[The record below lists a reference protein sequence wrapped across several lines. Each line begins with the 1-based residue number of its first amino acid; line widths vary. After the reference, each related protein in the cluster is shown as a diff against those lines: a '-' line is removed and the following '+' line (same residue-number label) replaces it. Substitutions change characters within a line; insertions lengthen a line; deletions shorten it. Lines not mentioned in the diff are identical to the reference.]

1 MSKTILNL
9 LMASLLLIFVAGC
22 GGGGGGDSVSSTN
35 PDSNTQNLL
44 PTDPNSDPTTPNLA
58 PVANA
63 GADQTV
69 KVGSVATL
77 DGTGSYD
84 PDENYPLT
92 YEWEIASS
100 PSGSAAVSSAS
111 DSSDS
116 TLTFTVDLSGEYMI
130 QLKVT
135 DSLGMESEPYVVV
148 VSTSNS
154 MPVADAGSNQ
164 ALSKEGTTVQLDGS
178 QSFDPDGDPIT
189 YAWSITS
196 KPPFSSAVLNDPT
209 AVKPT
214 FVADSLGTYVIE
226 LIVTDDKGSASFPD
240 EVVVSSENVEP
251 VADAGVNQIVL
262 VGDTVN
268 LDGSGSY
275 DVNMDPLTYSWNMTS
290 KPKDS
295 LTELIGS
302 ETVNPNFI
310 PDTEGFYTINL
321 VVNDGFLDSDP
332 SNITI
337 YALDAK
343 NIDDFI
349 TALMDTLMAINNLD
363 DSYFNNPNNKNALT
377 LKIIVVVKNYLED
390 GYSESMLDKLRDDIF
405 GKMDGCASGG
415 EPDQNDWII
424 NCDAQ
429 EIVYPF
435 ITNALNI
442 FESMS

>member
-1 MSKTILNL
+1 MNKTILNL

-22 GGGGGGDSVSSTN
+22 GGGGGDSVSSDSTN
-35 PDSNTQNLL
+35 QNLV
-44 PTDPNSDPTTPNLA
+44 PTDPNTDPTTPNLA

-69 KVGSVATL
+69 KVGSLATL

-92 YEWEIASS
+92 YEWEIISS

-116 TLTFTVDLSGEYMI
+116 TFSFTADLSGEYTI
-130 QLKVT
+130 QMMVT
-135 DSLGMESEPYVVV
+135 DSLGMVSEPYVVV

-154 MPVADAGSNQ
+154 MPMADAGTNQ
-164 ALSKEGTTVQLDGS
+164 ALSKEGNTVQLDGS
-178 QSFDPDGDPIT
+178 QSFDPDGDLIT

-196 KPPFSSAVLNDPT
+196 RPPFSSAVLDDPT
-209 AVKPT
+209 AVKPN

-226 LIVTDDKGSASFPD
+226 LIVTDSHGLDSFPD
-240 EVVVSSENVEP
+240 EVVVSSENVAP

-275 DVNMDPLTYSWNMTS
+275 DVNMDPLTYSWSMTS
-290 KPKDS
+290 MPKNS
-295 LTELIGS
+295 LTELTGS
-302 ETVNPNFI
+302 ETASPNFI
-310 PDTEGFYTINL
+310 PDTEGFYTISL

-337 YALDAK
+337 YAIDAE

-349 TALMDTLMAINNLD
+349 RALMDTLMAINNLD
-363 DSYFNNPNNKNALT
+363 DSYFNNSNNKNALT
-377 LKIIVVVKNYLED
+377 LKIIVVAKNYLED

-435 ITNALNI
+435 ITNAINI

>member
-1 MSKTILNL
+1 MSKTIFNILV
-9 LMASLLLIFVAGC
+9 ASLLLIFVAGC
-22 GGGGGGDSVSSTN
+22 GGGGDSASSTN
-35 PDSNTQNLL
+35 SDSTTQDLL
-44 PTDPNSDPTTPNLA
+44 PTDPNTDPTTPNLA

-69 KVGSVATL
+69 KVGSLATL

-92 YEWEIASS
+92 YEWEITST
-100 PSGSAAVSSAS
+100 PSGSSAVSSAT

-116 TLTFTVDLSGEYMI
+116 TFSFTVDLSGEYTI
-130 QLKVT
+130 QLVVT
-135 DSLGMESEPYVVV
+135 DSLGMASEPYIVL

-154 MPVADAGSNQ
+154 MPVADAGQNQ
-164 ALSKEGTTVQLDGS
+164 ALSKEGTTVKLDGS

-196 KPPFSSAVLNDPT
+196 RPPLSSAVLNDPT

-214 FVADSLGTYVIE
+214 FVADSLGTYIIE
-226 LIVTDDKGSASFPD
+226 LIVTDSHGLDSFPD

-251 VADAGVNQIVL
+251 VADAGVNQIVI

-302 ETVNPNFI
+302 ETVSPNFI
-310 PDTEGFYTINL
+310 PDTEGMYTISL

-337 YALDAK
+337 YAIDAEH
-343 NIDDFI
+343 IDDFI
-349 TALMDTLMAINNLD
+349 TALMNAVIAINNELD
-363 DSYFNNPNNKNALT
+363 DSDFNNPNNRNALT
-377 LKIIVVVKNYLED
+377 LKIIVVVKNYLQD
-390 GYSESMLDKLRDDIF
+390 GYSDSMLDKLRDDIA
-405 GKMDGCASGG
+405 GKMDGCATVGD
-415 EPDQNDWII
+415 PDQNDWII
-424 NCDAQ
+424 NCPAQ
-429 EIVYPF
+429 GVVYPLIMDA
-435 ITNALNI
+435 ITI